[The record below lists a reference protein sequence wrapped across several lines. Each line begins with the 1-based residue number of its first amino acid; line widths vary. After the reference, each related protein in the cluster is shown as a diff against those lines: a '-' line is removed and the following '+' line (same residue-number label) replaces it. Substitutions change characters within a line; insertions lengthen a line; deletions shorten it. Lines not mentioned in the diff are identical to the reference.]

1 MYGLELVMTA
11 MALMRRW
18 CKRGS
23 HMRYLR
29 LYARCSRSTEA
40 WERPWVVLF
49 GSFTPNFPFL
59 FRRPLSASPSCAGA
73 SHTTLLSSPSW
84 PVNLWTLRMYLCMY
98 EVQGHQAQPP
108 AALITNQASYIF
120 LLLLNFHDWDF
131 LCFYVGTLHFLHFPF
146 ILVSEW
152 VCCLTGSRTTF
163 FILSK
168 TICCCWFIQLVSL
181 ISKYVFHLIEVYV

>member
-1 MYGLELVMTA
+1 MNGGLHSPVCIVVYAQCAMRGGEGGHVIFLRHGSDASDSDLIFVHKKFYKIMHGLELDDS

-59 FRRPLSASPSCAGA
+59 FRRPLSASPSCEGPLRSYNSFVIPFACE
-73 SHTTLLSSPSW
+73 
-84 PVNLWTLRMYLCMY
+84 PVNPQDVWR
-98 EVQGHQAQPP
+98 
-108 AALITNQASYIF
+108 
-120 LLLLNFHDWDF
+120 
-131 LCFYVGTLHFLHFPF
+131 VGMSKSTT
-146 ILVSEW
+146 
-152 VCCLTGSRTTF
+152 CCTS
-163 FILSK
+163 
-168 TICCCWFIQLVSL
+168 
-181 ISKYVFHLIEVYV
+181 H